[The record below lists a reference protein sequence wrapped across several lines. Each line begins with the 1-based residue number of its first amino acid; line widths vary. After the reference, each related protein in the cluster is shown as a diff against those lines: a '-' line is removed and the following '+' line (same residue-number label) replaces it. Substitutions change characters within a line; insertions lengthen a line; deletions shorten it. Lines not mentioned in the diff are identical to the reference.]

1 LSAPLGWI
9 EVRVLAPIGWHE
21 LVAEALTIGPCTS
34 VAFGRPSLATS
45 EPPEGL
51 DFVRTFIPSH
61 ADSKSWRAEI
71 ARSVAGLALRADA
84 PELADLALEFKELPP
99 EDYAT
104 SWKKSWKPFRV
115 GRLAVIAPWSE
126 SKPRRSDVVMRLE
139 PGGAF
144 GSGRHATTRMCL
156 RAIQERVRPGAAV
169 LDAGSGSGILA
180 VAAVLFGAA
189 SADGFDIDPN
199 AQPYAEAL
207 AEDNG
212 ATDHCRFATHGFES
226 IERTYDAILSNI
238 YADVIQAHAR
248 TLFEASKPGC
258 WFAFSGCTRQHAVDT
273 HAALERAGF
282 TVERTL
288 VRGRWHTF
296 VGRRLAISSRRTN

>member
-1 LSAPLGWI
+1 LSAPLAWI

-34 VAFGRPSLATS
+34 VAFGRPSLAT
-45 EPPEGL
+45 EAPPDGS

-61 ADSKSWRAEI
+61 ADSP
-71 ARSVAGLALRADA
+71 ALRATIERSIA
-84 PELADLALEFKELPP
+84 SLAERAGASELAHLALEFRALPP

-115 GRLAVIAPWSE
+115 GRLCVIAPWSE
-126 SKPRRSDVVMRLE
+126 ARTRPNDVVMRLE

-156 RAIQERVRPGAAV
+156 RAIEERVRNGERV

-180 VAAVLFGAA
+180 VAAILFGARA
-189 SADGFDIDPN
+189 AHGFDVDPN
-199 AQPYAEAL
+199 AEPYAEELAL
-207 AEDNG
+207 DNG
-212 ATDHCRFATHGFES
+212 VASECSFTTGGFES
-226 IERTYDAILSNI
+226 IEGKYDAVVSNI
-238 YADVIQAHAR
+238 YADVIQANAR
-248 TLFEASKPGC
+248 ALFDALNPDG
-258 WFAFSGCTRQHAVDT
+258 WFAFSGCTEQHS
-273 HAALERAGF
+273 RATRTAIEHTGF
-282 TVERTL
+282 SVEDVR

-296 VGRRLAISSRRTN
+296 VGRKP